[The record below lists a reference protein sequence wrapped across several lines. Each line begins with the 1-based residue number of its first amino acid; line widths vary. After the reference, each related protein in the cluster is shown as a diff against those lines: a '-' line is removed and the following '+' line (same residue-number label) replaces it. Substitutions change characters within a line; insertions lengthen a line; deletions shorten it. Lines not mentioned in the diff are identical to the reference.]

1 MRDIYQEITDRI
13 VAQMESGDS
22 NWINPM
28 AGSGLGGGWPMNAT
42 TGNRY
47 NGINVMLLMGLTVF
61 NGKEH
66 VPAASQQWATFKQWQ
81 SKGCR
86 VVSGKGSG
94 NMIVFF
100 KKLTVKDRKDPTG
113 EATTTIPMLKTS
125 VVFSA
130 EQVEGEFADQFKV
143 EREPLT
149 EVEQIAA
156 VNDWVTNYVNG
167 TDLTINYNEMGRAF
181 YRPSTDSIHMPP
193 ADGFEATATST
204 ATECFHSTQLHELT
218 HATGNKARLNR
229 LDIKN
234 NDGYAF
240 EELVAELGAAFQC
253 LMLGVSAEPREDHAK
268 YLNNWIAAL
277 KNDKRLIYRAAKLA
291 QQAVDHIAEHQ
302 PSAEQ
307 STEEAA

>member
-1 MRDIYQEITDRI
+1 MRDLYQEMTDRI

-28 AGSGLGGGWPMNAT
+28 AGSGGGSWPMNAT

-47 NGINVMLLMGLTVF
+47 NGVNVLMLMGMA
-61 NGKEH
+61 
-66 VPAASQQWATFKQWQ
+66 PSARAWATFKQWQ
-81 SKGCR
+81 SKGCK
-86 VVSGKGSG
+86 VIKGSKG
-94 NMIVFF
+94 EAIVFF
-100 KKLTVKDRKDPTG
+100 KQLTVKDRNDPTG
-113 EATTTIPMLKTS
+113 EATKNIPMLKYS

-156 VNDWVTNYVNG
+156 VNDWVTNYVNA
-167 TDLTINYNEMGRAF
+167 TDLTIDYAETGRAF

-193 ADGFEATATST
+193 AGGFEATATST

-218 HATGNKARLNR
+218 HATGHKSRLARLN
-229 LDIKN
+229 IKN
-234 NDGYAF
+234 NEGYAF

-268 YLNNWIAAL
+268 YLNNWIKAL
-277 KNDKRLIYRAAKLA
+277 KDDKRLIYKAAKLA

>member
-1 MRDIYQEITDRI
+1 MRDLYQEMTDRI
-13 VAQMESGDS
+13 VAQMESGNA

-28 AGSGLGGGWPMNAT
+28 RGSGLGGSWPMNAT

-47 NGINVMLLMGLTVF
+47 NGINVLMLMDLAPSG
-61 NGKEH
+61 
-66 VPAASQQWATFKQWQ
+66 AWATFKQWQ
-81 SKGCR
+81 SKGCK
-86 VVSGKGSG
+86 VTKGSKG
-94 NMIVFF
+94 EMIVFF
-100 KKLTVKDRKDPTG
+100 KQLTVKDKKDPKG
-113 EATTTIPMLKTS
+113 EATKNIPLLKYS

-156 VNDWVTNYVNG
+156 VNDWVTSYVNG
-167 TDLTINYNEMGRAF
+167 TDLTINYNETGRAF

-193 ADGFEATATST
+193 AGGFEATATST

-218 HATGNKARLNR
+218 HATGHKSRLNR

-268 YLNNWIAAL
+268 YLNNWIKAL
-277 KNDKRLIYRAAKLA
+277 KDDKRLIYRAAKLA

>member
-1 MRDIYQEITDRI
+1 MTDRI
-13 VAQMESGDS
+13 VAQMESGNA

-28 AGSGLGGGWPMNAT
+28 RGTGTGTGAGGWPMNAT

-47 NGINVMLLMGLTVF
+47 NGINVLMLMDLAPSG
-61 NGKEH
+61 
-66 VPAASQQWATFKQWQ
+66 AWATFKQWQ
-81 SKGCR
+81 SKGCK
-86 VVSGKGSG
+86 VTKGSKG
-94 NMIVFF
+94 EMIVFF
-100 KKLTVKDRKDPTG
+100 KQLTVKDRNDPAG
-113 EATTTIPMLKTS
+113 KTTKIVPMLKYS
-125 VVFSA
+125 SVFSA
-130 EQVEGEFADQFKV
+130 EQVEGDFADQFKV

-167 TDLTINYNEMGRAF
+167 TDLTINYNEIGRAF

-193 ADGFEATATST
+193 AGGFDATATST

-218 HATGNKARLNR
+218 HATGNKSR
-229 LDIKN
+229 LDRLSIKN
-234 NDGYAF
+234 DDGYAF

-302 PSAEQ
+302 TSAEQ
-307 STEEAA
+307 STEQAA

>member
-1 MRDIYQEITDRI
+1 MRDLYQEMTDRI

-47 NGINVMLLMGLTVF
+47 NGVNVLLLMGLTVF

-94 NMIVFF
+94 NIIVFF
-100 KKLTVKDRKDPTG
+100 KKLTVKDRNDPTG
-113 EATTTIPMLKTS
+113 EATTTIPMIKHS

-156 VNDWVTNYVNG
+156 VNDWVTNYVNA
-167 TDLTINYNEMGRAF
+167 TDLTIDYAEVGRAF
-181 YRPSTDSIHMPP
+181 YRPSTDSIHMPS

-218 HATGNKARLNR
+218 HATGHKSRLARLN
-229 LDIKN
+229 IKN
-234 NDGYAF
+234 NEGYAF

-268 YLNNWIAAL
+268 YLNNWIKAL
-277 KNDKRLIYRAAKLA
+277 KDDKRLIYRAAKLA
-291 QQAVDHIAEHQ
+291 QQAVDHIAEYQ

>member
-1 MRDIYQEITDRI
+1 MRDLYQEMTDRI

-47 NGINVMLLMGLTVF
+47 NGINVLMLMGLKVF
-61 NGKEH
+61 NGKEY

-94 NMIVFF
+94 NIIIFF
-100 KKLTVKDRKDPTG
+100 RKLTVKDRKDPTG
-113 EATTTIPMLKTS
+113 EATTEIRLIRHS

-156 VNDWVTNYVNG
+156 VNDWVTNYVNA
-167 TDLTINYNEMGRAF
+167 TDLTIDYAETGRAF
-181 YRPSTDSIHMPP
+181 YQPGTDSIHMPP
-193 ADGFEATATST
+193 ASGFKATATST

-218 HATGNKARLNR
+218 HATGHKSRLAR

-234 NDGYAF
+234 KEGYAF

-268 YLNNWIAAL
+268 YLNNWIKAL
-277 KNDKRLIYRAAKLA
+277 KDDKRLIYRAAKLA

>member
-1 MRDIYQEITDRI
+1 MRDVYQEITDRI

-28 AGSGLGGGWPMNAT
+28 AGSGLGGGWPTNAT

-47 NGINVMLLMGLTVF
+47 NGINVLMLMDLAPSG
-61 NGKEH
+61 
-66 VPAASQQWATFKQWQ
+66 AWATFKQWQ
-81 SKGCR
+81 SKGCK
-86 VVSGKGSG
+86 VTKGSKG
-94 NMIVFF
+94 EMIVFF
-100 KKLTVKDRKDPTG
+100 KQLTVKDKKDPKG
-113 EATTTIPMLKTS
+113 EATKNIPLLKYS

-156 VNDWVTNYVNG
+156 VNDWVTNYVNA
-167 TDLTINYNEMGRAF
+167 TDLTINYNESSRAF
-181 YRPSTDSIHMPP
+181 YRPSTDSIHMPN
-193 ADGFEATATST
+193 ANGFDATATST

-218 HATGNKARLNR
+218 HATGHKSR
-229 LDIKN
+229 LDRLSIKN
-234 NDGYAF
+234 DEGYAF

-268 YLNNWIAAL
+268 YLNNWIKAL
-277 KNDKRLIYRAAKLA
+277 KNDKRLIYKASKLA